1 MHNLKNTCYRRHAI
15 SIKPASWVQNKIYLA
30 ELMGGGLNEMRAA
43 GAARPGRGQQ
53 ESHNLE
59 NKQ

>member
-1 MHNLKNTCYRRHAI
+1 VI

>member
-1 MHNLKNTCYRRHAI
+1 VIY
-15 SIKPASWVQNKIYLA
+15 IKPASWVQNKIYLA
-30 ELMGGGLNEMRAA
+30 ELMGGGLNEMKAA